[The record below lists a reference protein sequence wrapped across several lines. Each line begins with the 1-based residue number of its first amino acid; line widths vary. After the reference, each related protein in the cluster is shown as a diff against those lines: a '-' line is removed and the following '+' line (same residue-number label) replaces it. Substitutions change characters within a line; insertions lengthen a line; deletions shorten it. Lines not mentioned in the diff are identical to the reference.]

1 MEMKD
6 RENHSLRDGII
17 ATVVGGL
24 ILALLTYLYAPL
36 SKFFQ
41 NAYEA
46 IRDYFLASSSVPN
59 SILWLVILLVVAGL
73 AILVWRSRKKRKS
86 LAEPDIMVQQL
97 QQEINRL
104 KAQAKPDLSNLAGLD
119 DNIKIACT
127 YHSGGY
133 ERNKTSTLTWREV
146 FSLIAPFLLEHPN
159 DTRMKSSYM
168 PRAIFGDLFSF
179 SINDQDYETIK
190 IHLVALGLITLDYSQ
205 TTDGGMALFW
215 SLTPNGQTL
224 LIELRSVKKE

>member
-73 AILVWRSRKKRKS
+73 AILVWRSRKKRKFLPNNS
-86 LAEPDIMVQQL
+86 L
-97 QQEINRL
+97 N
-104 KAQAKPDLSNLAGLD
+104 
-119 DNIKIACT
+119 
-127 YHSGGY
+127 H
-133 ERNKTSTLTWREV
+133 
-146 FSLIAPFLLEHPN
+146 
-159 DTRMKSSYM
+159 
-168 PRAIFGDLFSF
+168 
-179 SINDQDYETIK
+179 
-190 IHLVALGLITLDYSQ
+190 
-205 TTDGGMALFW
+205 
-215 SLTPNGQTL
+215 
-224 LIELRSVKKE
+224 